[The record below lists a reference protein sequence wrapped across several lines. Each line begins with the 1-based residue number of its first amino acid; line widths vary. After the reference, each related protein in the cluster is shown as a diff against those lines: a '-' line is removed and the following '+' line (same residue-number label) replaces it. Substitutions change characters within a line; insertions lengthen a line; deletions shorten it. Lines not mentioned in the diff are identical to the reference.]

1 MVGLTQP
8 AGKYNCLISGE
19 AQDEVEAFLAQK
31 HHTLAEYKDKI
42 QHYRDL
48 SREITGLDDVV
59 WFDMFQLE
67 CHDIKHGLNEIVQN
81 LTLMLVKQLAENH
94 MCENARLAEM
104 QGFVLF
110 TVLVM
115 QNLWRIWANL

>member
-1 MVGLTQP
+1 MG
-8 AGKYNCLISGE
+8 
-19 AQDEVEAFLAQK
+19 AFLAQE
-31 HHTLAEYKDKI
+31 HHTLAEYKDTI
-42 QHYRDL
+42 QYYRDL

-94 MCENARLAEM
+94 MSENARL
-104 QGFVLF
+104 VTLCDL
-110 TVLVM
+110 TS
-115 QNLWRIWANL
+115 